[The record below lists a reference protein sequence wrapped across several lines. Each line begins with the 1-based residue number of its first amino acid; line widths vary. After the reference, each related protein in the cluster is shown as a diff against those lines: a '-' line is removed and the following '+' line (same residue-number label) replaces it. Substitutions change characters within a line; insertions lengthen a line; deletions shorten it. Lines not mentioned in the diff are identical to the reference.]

1 MAATLL
7 HRRRFQAAAV
17 AAVACLFGTAARG
30 AGRSEPRRLQIAM
43 AGSNNLHY
51 LPLTMASQLG
61 YFEAE
66 GLEVT
71 LAEHSSSARAL
82 QAVNAGAADVACG
95 PYAQALQMHSRSRP
109 HEAFVLLAHTP
120 AITVG
125 VSSRSL
131 PGIRTV
137 ADLRGRTLGI
147 SAPGSAS
154 DLVAARLLHEA
165 GLSPQD
171 VAIVSVGTP
180 VAAMAALRAGQI
192 DGLSHGEPLM
202 TLLEQRAEI
211 RVVGDA
217 CSLRGTRRLFGGSL
231 PWSCLHASTDF
242 IVRQPQLVQGVTHA
256 VVRAL
261 KWLRQAGP
269 RELLREVPESMLG
282 GDRGLFLAA
291 MQKLRESMSVD
302 GVLPQEGARTALRAL
317 TSFESELGS
326 GRIEAPR
333 TYTNQ
338 FALRAKARFQA

>member
-1 MAATLL
+1 MGAAHL
-7 HRRRFQAAAV
+7 HRRRFHAAAAV
-17 AAVACLFGTAARG
+17 AAACLLTPAARS
-30 AGRSEPRRLQIAM
+30 AGRGEFRRVHIAL

-51 LPLTMASQLG
+51 LPLVMAVQLG

-66 GLEVT
+66 GVEPVLT
-71 LAEHSSSARAL
+71 EHISSARAL

-109 HEAFVLLAHTP
+109 HEAFVLLARTP

-125 VSSRSL
+125 VGSRGA
-131 PGIRTV
+131 PGVRSV

-154 DLVAARLLHEA
+154 ELVATRLLRDA

-171 VAIVSVGTP
+171 VAVVSVGTP
-180 VAAMAALRAGQI
+180 AAALAALRAGQI
-192 DGLSHGEPLM
+192 DALSHGEPLM

-231 PWSCLHASTDF
+231 PWSCLHASTEF
-242 IVRQPQLVQGVTHA
+242 IARQPQRVQGVTHA
-256 VVRAL
+256 VVRSL

-269 RELLREVPESMLG
+269 RELLRQVPESMFG
-282 GDRGLFLAA
+282 TDRGVFLAA
-291 MQKLRESMSVD
+291 MDKLRDSMSVD
-302 GVLPQEGARTALRAL
+302 GVLPEEGARTALRAL
-317 TSFESELGS
+317 ASFESDLGS

>member
-1 MAATLL
+1 MATVLL

-17 AAVACLFGTAARG
+17 AAGVCLLSGAARG
-30 AGRSEPRRLQIAM
+30 AGRSEPKRVHIAL
-43 AGSNNLHY
+43 AGSNNLQY
-51 LPLTMASQLG
+51 LPLTMAAQLG

-66 GLEVT
+66 GLDVVLT
-71 LAEHSSSARAL
+71 EHSSSARAL
-82 QAVNAGAADVACG
+82 QAVNAGGADLVCG

-125 VSSRSL
+125 MSSRGL
-131 PGIRTV
+131 PGVHTV

-154 DLVAARLLHEA
+154 DLVATRLLHEA
-165 GLSPQD
+165 GLTPQD

-180 VAAMAALRAGQI
+180 AAALAALRAGQI
-192 DGLSHGEPLM
+192 DALSHGEPLM
-202 TLLEQRAEI
+202 TMLEQRGEV
-211 RVVGDA
+211 RVVSEA

-269 RELLREVPESMLG
+269 RELLREVPEPMLG

-291 MQKLRESMSVD
+291 MHKLRESMSVD

-317 TSFESELGS
+317 TAFESELGS

-338 FALRAKARFQA
+338 FALRAKARFHA